1 MRARE
6 FTREAAPT
14 SLSSLIM
21 KQANPAQVK
30 PQIDTKQTDPTKNP
44 SPDQKN
50 INATQKPIF
59 GQPAQGSMP
68 ATQASSAQTQ
78 AGGTK
83 TVPTLKVPDGQAGV
97 PPATLQQKQQ
107 TPIGQNQSQQTPG
120 QQNAQ
125 PGQEIPGQQA
135 TTLGNQNPQQQKL
148 TPIQIAQ
155 QLKQQLKPGEEFNI
169 PDAGGPIKTIGQS
182 GPQGQKFDI
191 SKSKLGKELGVPE
204 ITIDPKELSKA
215 ISQQ

>member
-6 FTREAAPT
+6 FTREAAPS

-30 PQIDTKQTDPTKNP
+30 PQAGQQQADPANNP
-44 SPDQKN
+44 TPDQKN
-50 INATQKPIF
+50 VNATQKPTF
-59 GQPAQGSMP
+59 AQPAQGSMP
-68 ATQASSAQTQ
+68 ATQASSAQTK
-78 AGGTK
+78 AGGTQ
-83 TVPTLKVPDGQAGV
+83 TMGTQQVPDGQAGV

-107 TPIGQNQSQQTPG
+107 QMGVNPPG
-120 QQNAQ
+120 QQQA
-125 PGQEIPGQQA
+125 PGQQVPGQQPA
-135 TTLGNQNPQQQKL
+135 TLGNQNPPKMN
-148 TPIQIAQ
+148 PNQIAQ

-169 PDAGGPIKTIGQS
+169 PDAGGPIKTVGQS